1 MTDPVSTSEAD
12 RLLER
17 IVQWGRAEPAVLGLA
32 LTGSRAGPDPP
43 DDLADLDVQV
53 FAAAGAALDAR
64 EDWLAALGPVW
75 VQVRDE
81 YRDGG
86 ERVPTR
92 LVVFAG
98 GVKVDF
104 AFYDAGKRFATAAG
118 GPSVRALL
126 DKPPHAE
133 EPTLRPRSH
142 ERGQAAFT
150 ALIEEFWFEA
160 YHVGKYLARA
170 DLWPARSR
178 HEAILERLL
187 TMIEWHHE
195 SAHGTPPPGA
205 GKRLASWAPA
215 FVGESLGRL
224 YARPD
229 VEGSWTALWEAIA
242 LFRRLARETAAA
254 RGLQYAERVDRDL
267 AGFLETLHDLANRS
281 AATND

>member
-1 MTDPVSTSEAD
+1 MTDPAPTSEAD

-17 IVQWGRAEPAVLGLA
+17 IVQWARAEPAVLGLT
-32 LTGSRAGPDPP
+32 LTGSRAGPEPP

-53 FAAAGAALDAR
+53 FATAGAALDAR

-86 ERVPTR
+86 ECVPTR

-104 AFYDAGKRFATAAG
+104 AFYDAGRRFTTAAG
-118 GPSVRALL
+118 RSAVRVLL
-126 DKPPHAE
+126 DKPPYAE
-133 EPTLRPRSH
+133 EPAPGPRGPEH
-142 ERGQAAFT
+142 GQAAFS
-150 ALIEEFWFEA
+150 ALVEEFWFEA

-170 DLWPARSR
+170 DMWPARSR
-178 HEAILERLL
+178 HEAVLDRLL
-187 TMIEWHHE
+187 AMLEWHYE
-195 SAHGTPPPGA
+195 SAHGSPPLGA
-205 GKRLASWAPA
+205 GKRLASWAPP
-215 FVGESLGRL
+215 FVRESPSRL

-229 VEGSWTALWEAIA
+229 VERSWMALWETIV

-254 RGLQYAERVDRDL
+254 RGFQYAELVDRDL
-267 AGFLETLHDLANRS
+267 TGFLEALHDRTPGS
-281 AATND
+281 APTDD